1 MQDVRQPPAPERHP
15 QPLPLH
21 PVREGS
27 VGLGAWPPHAS
38 PIDDDDARHA
48 SLARGMVAPAG
59 GSNPNPN
66 PKPKPKPEPEPK
78 PKPEPKL

>member
-1 MQDVRQPPAPERHP
+1 MQDVRQPPAPERHS

-48 SLARGMVAPAG
+48 SLARGTVAPAG
-59 GSNPNPN
+59 GSNPKPN
-66 PKPKPKPEPEPK
+66 PKPKPKPKPE